1 MDRRFRIVERCW
13 VGGLIGFSL
22 LFVIGLITVKW
33 PRYWAYVA
41 SEMTPMT
48 WWESVILFSCS
59 MSALLCAALIFV
71 DSGFSRRVLIWGILA
86 AAFFFLTLD
95 ERFALHERVR
105 DNWLEPRNV
114 KLLPWVGAG
123 DFLLLLY
130 AVVGLLF
137 LRYVLRELR
146 IRKGAMRWF
155 LVAVAIA
162 TITVI
167 MDSFDVSRMSLAM
180 ERLEQTIE
188 EILELGAMLAF
199 LLAFSLTASTLVRQL
214 IASCDE

>member
-1 MDRRFRIVERCW
+1 MERRFRIVERCW
-13 VGGLIGFSL
+13 VGGLIGLSL
-22 LFVIGLITVKW
+22 LYVIGLIAVKW
-33 PRYWAYVA
+33 PRYWAYIA

-48 WWESVILFSCS
+48 WWESIILFSCS
-59 MSALLCAALIFV
+59 MSAFLCAALIYV
-71 DSGFSRRVLIWGILA
+71 DSGLSRRVYIWCTLA

-105 DNWLEPRNV
+105 DNWLEPRNI

-130 AVVGLLF
+130 AVVGILF
-137 LRYVLRELR
+137 LRYVLHELR
-146 IRKGAMRWF
+146 IRKAAMRWF
-155 LVAVAIA
+155 LVAVFIA
-162 TITVI
+162 ALTVI

-180 ERLEQTIE
+180 ERLEQTVE

-199 LLAFSLTASTLVRQL
+199 LVSFSLTASALVRQL
-214 IASCDE
+214 VK